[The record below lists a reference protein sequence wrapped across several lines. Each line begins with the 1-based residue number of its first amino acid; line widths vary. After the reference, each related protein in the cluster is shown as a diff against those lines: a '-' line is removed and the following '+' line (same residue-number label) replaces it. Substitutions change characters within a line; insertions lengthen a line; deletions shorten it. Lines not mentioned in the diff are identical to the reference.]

1 MKVRHRWATSVLISV
16 FCGSLLA
23 GCAPGVQTASIAS
36 GTATTVT
43 QKNVDWTPLLNAI
56 TKSEGATLYRLQSS
70 VSIQN
75 GSLKTS
81 YTVYGTIQ
89 LPDTINMQ
97 VHENNFNIGMYQQG
111 QVAYQ
116 EDNGTWI
123 KMQPLQNLDAYQG
136 YADVIEQAMKQ
147 GYKLDEMNQTY
158 VMDEYCNVYRV
169 TVPNGMAPLPAF
181 LADAVGSSAKT
192 LNDTASGVEYVFY
205 VGQTSGYLRQV
216 QTQSVNMVNNVGPM
230 LTSTTT
236 LFSAIDQPTVAQ
248 MQIPS
253 TLVQQL
259 ERGAN

>member
-1 MKVRHRWATSVLISV
+1 
-16 FCGSLLA
+16 
-23 GCAPGVQTASIAS
+23 
-36 GTATTVT
+36 
-43 QKNVDWTPLLNAI
+43 
-56 TKSEGATLYRLQSS
+56 
-70 VSIQN
+70 
-75 GSLKTS
+75 
-81 YTVYGTIQ
+81 
-89 LPDTINMQ
+89 
-97 VHENNFNIGMYQQG
+97 
-111 QVAYQ
+111 
-116 EDNGTWI
+116 
-123 KMQPLQNLDAYQG
+123 
-136 YADVIEQAMKQ
+136 
-147 GYKLDEMNQTY
+147 
-158 VMDEYCNVYRV
+158 
-169 TVPNGMAPLPAF
+169 MAPLPAF